1 MFLHCDDQS
10 ARLLSYYATI
20 RDIATIAENAKQV
33 LQQYVTAESGVENR
47 ELDQLNQVLNELS
60 LLLQYNESFS
70 RYFNGKAGDAL
81 TFVSQLP
88 PLDRSY
94 LDKYPS
100 TSVLPVELTK
110 TLAAIEQK
118 KCIPQTSQLQS
129 AKVSSEVVCDVDS
142 PAVLPVL
149 HVDGGEFCGE
159 FIAETSHA
167 ALLAESL
174 DLQRVV

>member
-1 MFLHCDDQS
+1 M
-10 ARLLSYYATI
+10 
-20 RDIATIAENAKQV
+20 

-81 TFVSQLP
+81 AFVAQLP

-100 TSVLPVELTK
+100 TSVLPVELVK

-118 KCIPQTSQLQS
+118 KCIPQGSQLQS
-129 AKVSSEVVCDVDS
+129 AKVASEIVCDVDS
-142 PAVLPVL
+142 PAILPVL
-149 HVDGGEFCGE
+149 HVNGGELCGE
-159 FIAETSHA
+159 FATIRSPS
-167 ALLAESL
+167 ALLAEPL
-174 DLQRVV
+174 HLQRDLRSRHPLHESP